1 MSEINHKGNTNEESY
16 KEEKSSFRTYSN
28 YNSIN
33 NTQQIKTLFNK
44 HKKSLSNL
52 FDEILF
58 KYGDIFRYIID
69 IIAAICCI
77 LIYIY
82 NYYFIHSN
90 KLFFIPL
97 SIIVWIVMLLA
108 VLNAIANLIDYQSGG
123 EMMIL
128 AGMGVLCPI
137 FILLTIR
144 ISVMIQNLGFF
155 LE

>member
-1 MSEINHKGNTNEESY
+1 MNKINHKNITNKKSY
-16 KEEKSSFRTYSN
+16 QDEKNSFITYSN
-28 YNSIN
+28 ADSIN
-33 NTQQIKTLFNK
+33 KTPQIKTFFKK

-90 KLFFIPL
+90 KFFFIPL
-97 SIIVWIVMLLA
+97 SIIVWMVMLLA
-108 VLNAIANLIDYQSGG
+108 ILNAVADLMDYRDGG
-123 EMMIL
+123 GMMIL

-144 ISVMIQNLGFF
+144 MSVMIQNLG
-155 LE
+155 